1 MPTSTAT
8 AYQDLI
14 AEVALQYNPD
24 EAATIECGT
33 TQKAHNHYVYLR
45 RARAGVIRHLP
56 QARNVDISREGSIVT
71 VRNTYDPDVTVTRTK
86 LPTAPLPERSN
97 VDPSGTAT
105 PSLTQEQERFVKLL
119 REDYEDGE
127 ISEADVI
134 YALDEADI
142 PKEVATWL

>member
-1 MPTSTAT
+1 MSTSTAT

-24 EAATIECGT
+24 EVATIECGT
-33 TQKAHNHYVYLR
+33 PQKAHNHYVYLR

-56 QARNVDISREGSIVT
+56 QARNVDISREGSTVI
-71 VRNTYDPDVTVTRTK
+71 VRNTYDPAITVTRAK

-97 VDPSGTAT
+97 VDPSGAAT
-105 PSLTQEQERFVKLL
+105 LTQDQERFVKLL

-127 ISEADVI
+127 ISETGVI
-134 YALDEADI
+134 AALDEADI